1 MPRSRTWL
9 SLIVMFAILVVVI
22 GLLVFYQVHQFA
34 KYAHMKFQMP
44 PTAVTSMK
52 VETQTWQPTL
62 NAVGTVQAVN
72 GVTVSTDLP
81 GIVEKIA
88 FESGQQIKQ
97 GDLLVKL
104 DTKQEDAQLE
114 SGKARWQL
122 AKSNLD
128 RQQGLLAKRVSSQ
141 SDYDAAAAEY
151 KQAEASVAE
160 TKATIERKT
169 IRAPFTGTLG
179 IREVNLGQYLKS
191 GDAVVP
197 LQSLNPIYVNFS
209 LPQQR
214 LSDLAVG
221 LEVIVRADGLPG
233 QEFHGKV
240 TSINSVIDQ
249 ATRNV
254 QVQATLDNPG
264 EKLRPGMF
272 VTADV
277 VLPAKDKVIA
287 VPSTAVNYAPYGDS
301 IFVIEKMKDPQDGH
315 EYEGV
320 RLQEIVLGPARGD
333 LVSVVSGLKPGDDIV
348 TAGGF
353 KLMPKA
359 AVERNNTIQ
368 PANAPAPTPADS

>member
-1 MPRSRTWL
+1 MPRPRTWL
-9 SLIVMFAILVVVI
+9 SLIVMFVILVAVI
-22 GLLVFYQVHQFA
+22 GLLAFYQFHQFA
-34 KYAHMKFQMP
+34 KYAGMKWTMP

-52 VETQTWQPTL
+52 IEEQSWQPTL
-62 NAVGTVQAVN
+62 SAVGTVQAVN

-128 RQQGLLAKRVSSQ
+128 RQQGLLQKRVSSQ

-151 KQAEASVAE
+151 KQAEAAVAE

-214 LSDLAVG
+214 LSELVVG
-221 LEVIVRADGLPG
+221 QDVVVRADGLPG
-233 QEFHGKV
+233 QEFRGKV

-272 VTADV
+272 VTSDV
-277 VLPAKDKVIA
+277 LLPAKDKVLAIPA
-287 VPSTAVNYAPYGDS
+287 TAVNYAPYGDS
-301 IFVIEKMKDPQDGH
+301 IFVIEKMKDAQDGH

-320 RLQEIVLGPARGD
+320 RLQEITLGPARGD
-333 LVSVVSGLKPGDDIV
+333 LVSVISGLKAGDEIV
-348 TAGGF
+348 TSGGF

-359 AVERNNTIQ
+359 AIERNNTVQ
-368 PANAPAPTPADS
+368 PSNAPAPTPADS